1 MTMRKIT
8 GGKTTSFAKLINKKT
23 TVYVD
28 KTQPVCLMA
37 SQEDDIL
44 LTRPRRMG
52 KSTLLSTLEYLFSK
66 GTVGT
71 EGLYCH
77 EHWPEPNRYFVFHFD
92 WSDLICTS
100 KEDFQFAFL
109 SSLDPYLKYFG
120 ITLNTNVTI
129 SQCFISFIDD
139 CLAKLQ
145 DEEFLAAHPE
155 LKDGDRPFCSDSVVL
170 LIDEYDAPL
179 SKNLDN
185 PELFEQLLP
194 IYTSIFST
202 IKRLRC
208 FRSVFI
214 TGVSS
219 YSQTS
224 IFSGANQFINISLES
239 DYATCCGY
247 TREEIEHYFAPE
259 LKRAQEVTNLSHDEL
274 LKAMSYFYD
283 GYSFS
288 ENPSEQERV
297 FSPVSVSLFLRSPQ
311 NGFKNYWSNTGAQS
325 SFILKMLQQ
334 CNHAI
339 VNQLL
344 NSIYQNSIDKKTE
357 VDASMAEAIAGL
369 FPVFS
374 FAIDKSETNQA
385 NKHLLSIDVN
395 SLIVKHDDIKA
406 ITLDNAIAILFQS
419 GYLSIKEVKGTKA
432 YLGLANHEVANSLAN
447 LLINEL
453 KNKPEGMPGVNH
465 KLFSLF
471 SDQDEVFERLH
482 QGGKSIADLFDDIL
496 NCLDGT
502 SFTEPNYEKALTA
515 TLFWPFMFSGY
526 YAQRE
531 VQSLFGYA
539 DLVIYKQ
546 ENGPMVP
553 DVVIEFKLARR
564 RDNVIKKLDEGSK
577 QMIDRKYGFSLL
589 NSDPH
594 RYCIVISNAL
604 KQVAAVSRIN
614 RDGTYA
620 VEYQHPD
627 INAKGIAKP
636 K

>member
-1 MTMRKIT
+1 MTMRIIT
-8 GGKTTSFAKLINKKT
+8 TGESLSFAQLINKT

-28 KTQPVCLMA
+28 KTRPVCEMA
-37 SQEDDIL
+37 STYAQYL

-52 KSTLLSTLEYLFSK
+52 KSTLVDTLEYLFSK

-77 EHWPEPNRYFVFHFD
+77 EHWPEPNRYFVFHLD
-92 WSDLICTS
+92 WSRFKISSVD
-100 KEDFQFAFL
+100 DFIQRL
-109 SSLDPYLKYFG
+109 NEELDGWALYFG
-120 ITLNTNVTI
+120 FEIPTNKQLDWRFVFFFQACI
-129 SQCFISFIDD
+129 
-139 CLAKLQ
+139 AKLK

-155 LKDGDRPFCSDSVVL
+155 LKEGDRPFCSDRVVL

-179 SKNLDN
+179 SRNLDN

-202 IKRLRC
+202 IKSLRC
-208 FRSVFI
+208 FRTVFI

-224 IFSGANQFINISLES
+224 IFSGANQFINISLDS

-311 NGFKNYWSNTGAQS
+311 KGFKNYWSNTGAQS

-357 VDASMAEAIAGL
+357 VDASMADAIEGL

-374 FAIDKSETNQA
+374 LAIDKSETNQA
-385 NKHLLSIDVN
+385 NKQLLSINVN
-395 SLIVKHDDIKA
+395 RLIVKHNNIKNL
-406 ITLDNAIAILFQS
+406 TLDNAIAILFQA
-419 GYLSIKEVKGTKA
+419 GYLSIKEVIDNDA

-447 LLINEL
+447 LLIEEL
-453 KNKPEGMPGVNH
+453 QDHPEGMPGINH
-465 KLFSLF
+465 KLFSLL
-471 SDQDEVFERLH
+471 SNKKEVFERLH
-482 QGGKSIADLFDDIL
+482 QGSKGIADLFSNIF
-496 NCLDGT
+496 NCFDQKI
-502 SFTEPNYEKALTA
+502 FKEPNYEEVLTSIIG
-515 TLFWPFMFSGY
+515 FSMMCTGF

-531 VQSLFGYA
+531 VA
-539 DLVIYKQ
+539 
-546 ENGPMVP
+546 
-553 DVVIEFKLARR
+553 
-564 RDNVIKKLDEGSK
+564 
-577 QMIDRKYGFSLL
+577 
-589 NSDPH
+589 
-594 RYCIVISNAL
+594 
-604 KQVAAVSRIN
+604 
-614 RDGTYA
+614 
-620 VEYQHPD
+620 
-627 INAKGIAKP
+627 
-636 K
+636 

>member
-1 MTMRKIT
+1 MELRLITNGYFSSFEQLISSNKI
-8 GGKTTSFAKLINKKT
+8 
-23 TVYVD
+23 YVD
-28 KTQPVCLMA
+28 KTKFACELAKMKA
-37 SQEDDIL
+37 HFCSQDL
-44 LTRPRRMG
+44 VAWARATMV
-52 KSTLLSTLEYLFSK
+52 STLEYLFSK

-77 EHWPEPNRYFVFHFD
+77 EHWPDPNRYFVFHFD
-92 WSDLICTS
+92 WSNIICES
-100 KEDFQFAFL
+100 AEEFQVAFR
-109 SSLDPYLKYFG
+109 SSLNIFSKYFG
-120 ITLNTNVTI
+120 ITLDTNLII
-129 SQCFISFIDD
+129 SDCFKSFLYD
-139 CLAKLQ
+139 CLAKLK

-155 LKDGDRPFCSDSVVL
+155 LKEGDRPFCSDRVLL

-179 SKNLDN
+179 SRNLDN
-185 PELFEQLLP
+185 PELFEKLLP

-202 IKRLRC
+202 IKSLPC
-208 FRSVFI
+208 FRMVFI

-224 IFSGANQFINISLES
+224 IFSGANQFINISLDS
-239 DYATCCGY
+239 KFATCCGY

-288 ENPSEQERV
+288 KKAAEQTRV
-297 FSPVSVSLFLRSPQ
+297 FSPVSASLFLREPE
-311 NGFKNYWSNTGAQS
+311 NGFENYWSNTGARS
-325 SFILKMLQQ
+325 SFILKLLQQ

-339 VNQLL
+339 VNKLL
-344 NSIYQNSIDKKTE
+344 NSIYQNPIDKKTA
-357 VDASMAEAIAGL
+357 VDASMADVFEGL

-374 FAIDKSETNQA
+374 LAIDNSATNQA
-385 NKHLLSIDVN
+385 NKQLLSIDVN

-546 ENGPMVP
+546 ENGPKVP
-553 DVVIEFKLARR
+553 DVIIEFKLARCR
-564 RDNVIKKLDEGSK
+564 QNIIKKLNEGSK
-577 QMIDRKYGFSLL
+577 QMVDRKYGFSLL

-620 VEYQHPD
+620 IEYQHPD
-627 INAKGIAKP
+627 INDRGIAKP

>member
-1 MTMRKIT
+1 MTMRFIT
-8 GGKTTSFAKLINKKT
+8 GGKTSSFDELLDKS

-37 SQEDDIL
+37 SQKDDIL

-52 KSTLLSTLEYLFSK
+52 KSTMVSTLEYLFSK

-77 EHWPEPNRYFVFHFD
+77 EHWPDPNRYFVFHFD
-92 WSDLICTS
+92 WSNIFCES
-100 KEDFQFAFL
+100 AEEFQVAFR
-109 SSLDPYLKYFG
+109 SSLNIFSKYFG
-120 ITLNTNVTI
+120 ITLDTNLII
-129 SQCFISFIDD
+129 SDCFKSFLYD
-139 CLAKLQ
+139 CLAKLK

-155 LKDGDRPFCSDSVVL
+155 LKEGDRPFCSDRVVL

-179 SKNLDN
+179 SRNLDN
-185 PELFEQLLP
+185 PELIEQLLP

-202 IKRLRC
+202 IKSLPC
-208 FRSVFI
+208 FRMVFI

-224 IFSGANQFINISLES
+224 IFSGANQFRNISLDS
-239 DYATCCGY
+239 KYATCCGY

-288 ENPSEQERV
+288 KKPEEQTRV
-297 FSPVSVSLFLRSPQ
+297 FSPVSVSLFLREPEE
-311 NGFKNYWSNTGAQS
+311 GFNNYWSNTGARS
-325 SFILKMLQQ
+325 SFILKLLQK

-344 NSIYQNSIDKKTE
+344 NSIYQNPIDKKTA
-357 VDASMAEAIAGL
+357 VDASIADVFESL
-369 FPVFS
+369 FPIFS
-374 FAIDKSETNQA
+374 LAIDNSATNQA
-385 NKHLLSIDVN
+385 NKQLLSIDVN
-395 SLIVKHDDIKA
+395 SLIVKLNNIKN
-406 ITLDNAIAILFQS
+406 ITLTNAIAILFQA
-419 GYLSIKEVKGTKA
+419 GYLSIKEVIDNVA
-432 YLGLANHEVANSLAN
+432 YLGLANHEVANSLAT
-447 LLINEL
+447 LLIEEL
-453 KNKPEGMPGVNH
+453 QDHPESMPGVNH
-465 KLFSLF
+465 KLFSLL
-471 SDQDEVFERLH
+471 SNKKEVFERLH

-496 NCLDGT
+496 NCLDEK

-515 TLFWPFMFSGY
+515 NIFLPFFFSGFC
-526 YAQRE
+526 AQRE
-531 VQSLFGYA
+531 VASLFGYA
-539 DLVIYKQ
+539 DLVLNKQ
-546 ENGPMVP
+546 ENGLMVP

-577 QMIDRKYGFSLL
+577 QMVDRKYGFSLL
-589 NSDPH
+589 NSNPH
-594 RYCIVISNAL
+594 RYCIVLSNAL

-627 INAKGIAKP
+627 INAKGKAQTK
-636 K
+636 

>member
-8 GGKTTSFAKLINKKT
+8 AGKNSSFAQLINNT

-77 EHWPEPNRYFVFHFD
+77 EHWPEPNRYFVFHLD
-92 WSDLICTS
+92 WSRFNISSVDDFKKSLNDDL
-100 KEDFQFAFL
+100 DGWAL
-109 SSLDPYLKYFG
+109 YFG
-120 ITLNTNVTI
+120 FEIPTNKQLDWRLVF
-129 SQCFISFIDD
+129 FIKACI
-139 CLAKLQ
+139 AKLK

-155 LKDGDRPFCSDSVVL
+155 LKDGDRPFCSDRVVL

-179 SKNLDN
+179 SRNLDN

-202 IKRLRC
+202 IKSLSC
-208 FRSVFI
+208 FRTVFI

-224 IFSGANQFINISLES
+224 IFSGANQFRNISLDS
-239 DYATCCGY
+239 KYATCCGY

-288 ENPSEQERV
+288 KKPEEQTRV
-297 FSPVSVSLFLRSPQ
+297 FSPVSVSLFLREPEE
-311 NGFKNYWSNTGAQS
+311 GFNNYWSNTGARS
-325 SFILKMLQQ
+325 SFILKLLQQ

-339 VNQLL
+339 VNKLL
-344 NSIYQNSIDKKTE
+344 NSIYQNPIDKKTA
-357 VDASMAEAIAGL
+357 VDASMADVFEGL

-374 FAIDKSETNQA
+374 LAIDNSATNQA
-385 NKHLLSIDVN
+385 NKQLLSIDVN

-453 KNKPEGMPGVNH
+453 
-465 KLFSLF
+465 
-471 SDQDEVFERLH
+471 
-482 QGGKSIADLFDDIL
+482 
-496 NCLDGT
+496 
-502 SFTEPNYEKALTA
+502 
-515 TLFWPFMFSGY
+515 
-526 YAQRE
+526 
-531 VQSLFGYA
+531 
-539 DLVIYKQ
+539 
-546 ENGPMVP
+546 
-553 DVVIEFKLARR
+553 
-564 RDNVIKKLDEGSK
+564 
-577 QMIDRKYGFSLL
+577 
-589 NSDPH
+589 
-594 RYCIVISNAL
+594 
-604 KQVAAVSRIN
+604 
-614 RDGTYA
+614 
-620 VEYQHPD
+620 
-627 INAKGIAKP
+627 
-636 K
+636 

>member
-1 MTMRKIT
+1 MRILTT
-8 GGKTTSFAKLINKKT
+8 GEIHSFAQLIDKT
-23 TVYVD
+23 MVYVD
-28 KTQPVCLMA
+28 KTKPLCLMA

-52 KSTLLSTLEYLFSK
+52 KSTLVDTLEYLFSK

-77 EHWPEPNRYFVFHFD
+77 EHWPDPNRYFVFHFD
-92 WSDLICTS
+92 WSKSDTS
-100 KEDFQFAFL
+100 SVDDFKQNL
-109 SSLDPYLKYFG
+109 NEELDDWALYFG
-120 ITLNTNVTI
+120 FEIPTNKRLARRFEFLI
-129 SQCFISFIDD
+129 KACI
-139 CLAKLQ
+139 AKLK
-145 DEEFLAAHPE
+145 DEAFLAAHPE
-155 LKDGDRPFCSDSVVL
+155 LKEGDRPFCSDRVVL

-179 SKNLDN
+179 SRNLDN
-185 PELFEQLLP
+185 PELIEQLLP
-194 IYTSIFST
+194 VYTSIFAT
-202 IKRLRC
+202 IKSLRC
-208 FRSVFI
+208 FRMVFI

-224 IFSGANQFINISLES
+224 IFSGANQFINISLDS

-288 ENPSEQERV
+288 KKPSEQKRV
-297 FSPVSVSLFLRSPQ
+297 FSPVSVSLFLSEPEE
-311 NGFKNYWSNTGAQS
+311 GFNNYWSNTGARS
-325 SFILKMLQQ
+325 SFILKLLQQ

-344 NSIYQNSIDKKTE
+344 NSIYQNPIDKKTA
-357 VDASMAEAIAGL
+357 VDASMADVIEGL

-374 FAIDKSETNQA
+374 LAIDNSATNQA
-385 NKHLLSIDVN
+385 NKQLLSIDVN

-432 YLGLANHEVANSLAN
+432 YLGLTNHEVANSLAN

-453 KNKPEGMPGVNH
+453 KNNPEGMPGVNH

-553 DVVIEFKLARR
+553 DVVIEFKLARY

-577 QMIDRKYGFSLL
+577 QMVDRKYGFSLL

-620 VEYQHPD
+620 IEYQHPD
-627 INAKGIAKP
+627 INAKGLAKP

>member
-1 MTMRKIT
+1 MTMRYITAGKIL
-8 GGKTTSFAKLINKKT
+8 SFDEMIDKT

-28 KTQPVCLMA
+28 KTQAVCLMA
-37 SQEDDIL
+37 SQKDDIL

-52 KSTLLSTLEYLFSK
+52 KSTMVSTLEYLFSK

-92 WSDLICTS
+92 WSKCVPS
-100 KEDFQFAFL
+100 SVEQFEHKVGL
-109 SSLDPYLKYFG
+109 YLNKYASYFG
-120 ITLNTNVTI
+120 ISIPQNESVAYRLE
-129 SQCFISFIDD
+129 
-139 CLAKLQ
+139 CLIELCLTKLK
-145 DEEFLAAHPE
+145 DEAFLAAHPE
-155 LKDGDRPFCSDSVVL
+155 LKEGDRPFCSDRVVL

-179 SKNLDN
+179 SRNLDN

-194 IYTSIFST
+194 IYTDIFST
-202 IKRLRC
+202 IKSLPC
-208 FRSVFI
+208 FRTVFI

-224 IFSGANQFINISLES
+224 IFSGANQFINISLDS

-311 NGFKNYWSNTGAQS
+311 NGFKNYWSNTGARS
-325 SFILKMLQQ
+325 SFILKLLQQ

-344 NSIYQNSIDKKTE
+344 NSIYQNPIDKKTA
-357 VDASMAEAIAGL
+357 VDASMADVFESL
-369 FPVFS
+369 FPIFS
-374 FAIDKSETNQA
+374 LAIDKSETNQA

-419 GYLSIKEVKGTKA
+419 GYLSIKEVIDNVA
-432 YLGLANHEVANSLAN
+432 YLGLANHEVANSLAT

-453 KNKPEGMPGVNH
+453 KNNPEGMPGVNH
-465 KLFSLF
+465 KLFSLL
-471 SDQDEVFERLH
+471 SNKKEVFERLH
-482 QGGKSIADLFDDIL
+482 HGGKSIADLFDDIL

-553 DVVIEFKLARR
+553 DVVIEFKLARC
-564 RDNVIKKLDEGSK
+564 RDNVIKKLNEGSK
-577 QMIDRKYGFSLL
+577 QMVDRKYGFSLL

-594 RYCIVISNAL
+594 RYCIVLSNAL

-614 RDGTYA
+614 RDGTY
-620 VEYQHPD
+620 VLEYQHPD
-627 INAKGIAKP
+627 INAKGIAQTK
-636 K
+636 

>member
-8 GGKTTSFAKLINKKT
+8 AGKNSSFAQLINNT

-92 WSDLICTS
+92 WSNIYCES
-100 KEDFQFAFL
+100 AEEFQVAFR
-109 SSLDPYLKYFG
+109 SSLNIFSKYFG
-120 ITLNTNVTI
+120 ITLDTNLII
-129 SQCFISFIDD
+129 SDCFKSFLYD
-139 CLAKLQ
+139 CLAKLK

-155 LKDGDRPFCSDSVVL
+155 LKDGDRPFCSDRVVL

-202 IKRLRC
+202 IKSLSC
-208 FRSVFI
+208 FRTVFI

-224 IFSGANQFINISLES
+224 IFSGANQFRNISLDS
-239 DYATCCGY
+239 KYATCCGY

-288 ENPSEQERV
+288 KKPEEQTRV
-297 FSPVSVSLFLRSPQ
+297 FSPVSVSLFLREPEE
-311 NGFKNYWSNTGAQS
+311 GFNNYWSNTGARS
-325 SFILKMLQQ
+325 SFILKLLQQ

-344 NSIYQNSIDKKTE
+344 NSIYQNAIDKKAE
-357 VDASMAEAIAGL
+357 IDASMADVIEGL

-374 FAIDKSETNQA
+374 LAIDNSETNQA
-385 NKHLLSIDVN
+385 NKQLLSIDVD

-406 ITLDNAIAILFQS
+406 LSLDNAIAILFQA
-419 GYLSIKEVKGTKA
+419 GYLSIKKVKGPKA
-432 YLGLANHEVANSLAN
+432 YLGLANHEVANSLAT
-447 LLINEL
+447 LLMQEL
-453 KNKPEGMPGVNH
+453 KKAHPVLSGINN
-465 KLFSLF
+465 KLFSLL
-471 SDQDEVFERLH
+471 SDYEGVFERLH
-482 QGGKSIADLFDDIL
+482 QGGKGIADLFSNIF
-496 NCLDGT
+496 N
-502 SFTEPNYEKALTA
+502 SFDQKIFKEPNYEEVLSSIIG
-515 TLFWPFMFSGY
+515 FSMMCSGF

-531 VQSLFGYA
+531 VASLFGYA
-539 DLVIYKQ
+539 DFVIYKQ
-546 ENGPMVP
+546 GNGLKVP
-553 DVVIEFKLARR
+553 DVVIEFKLARC
-564 RDNVIKKLDEGSK
+564 RDNIIKKLNEGSK
-577 QMIDRKYGFSLL
+577 QMVDRKYGFSLL

-620 VEYQHPD
+620 IEYQHPD
-627 INAKGIAKP
+627 INARGIAKP

>member
-1 MTMRKIT
+1 MTMRILTT
-8 GGKTTSFAKLINKKT
+8 GEIHSFAQLIDKT
-23 TVYVD
+23 MVYVD
-28 KTQPVCLMA
+28 KTKPLCLMA
-37 SQEDDIL
+37 SQKDDIL

-52 KSTLLSTLEYLFSK
+52 KSTLVDTLEYLYSK

-224 IFSGANQFINISLES
+224 IFSGANQFRNISLDS
-239 DYATCCGY
+239 KYATCCGY

-288 ENPSEQERV
+288 KKPEEQTRV
-297 FSPVSVSLFLRSPQ
+297 FSPVSVSLFLREPEE
-311 NGFKNYWSNTGAQS
+311 GFNNYWSNTGARS
-325 SFILKMLQQ
+325 SFILKLLQQ

-339 VNQLL
+339 VNHLL
-344 NSIYQNSIDKKTE
+344 NSIYQNAIDKKAE
-357 VDASMAEAIAGL
+357 IDASMADVIEGL

-374 FAIDKSETNQA
+374 LAIDNSETNQA
-385 NKHLLSIDVN
+385 NKQLLSIDVD

-406 ITLDNAIAILFQS
+406 LSLDNAIAILFQS
-419 GYLSIKEVKGTKA
+419 GYLSIKEIIDNDA
-432 YLGLANHEVANSLAN
+432 YLGLANHEVANSLAT
-447 LLINEL
+447 LLMQEL
-453 KNKPEGMPGVNH
+453 KKVHPVLSGINN
-465 KLFSLF
+465 KLFSLL
-471 SDQDEVFERLH
+471 SDYEGVFERLH
-482 QGGKSIADLFDDIL
+482 QGAKGIADLFSNIF
-496 NCLDGT
+496 NCFDQKI
-502 SFTEPNYEKALTA
+502 FKEPNYEEVLSSIIG
-515 TLFWPFMFSGY
+515 FSMMCTGF

-531 VQSLFGYA
+531 VASLFGYA

-546 ENGPMVP
+546 ENGRMVP
-553 DVVIEFKLARR
+553 DVIIEFKLARCR
-564 RDNVIKKLDEGSK
+564 QNIIKKLDEGSK
-577 QMIDRKYGFSLL
+577 QMVDRKYGFSLL
-589 NSDPH
+589 NFDPH

-614 RDGTYA
+614 CDGTYA

>member
-8 GGKTTSFAKLINKKT
+8 GGKTSSFAKLINQT

-37 SQEDDIL
+37 SQDDDIL

-52 KSTLLSTLEYLFSK
+52 KSTMVSTLEYLFSK

-92 WSDLICTS
+92 WSKCVPS
-100 KEDFQFAFL
+100 SVEQFEHKVGL
-109 SSLDPYLKYFG
+109 YLNEYASYFG
-120 ITLNTNVTI
+120 ITIPQKESVAYR
-129 SQCFISFIDD
+129 FE
-139 CLAKLQ
+139 CLIESCLTKLK
-145 DEEFLAAHPE
+145 DEAFLAAHPE

-179 SKNLDN
+179 SRNLDN

-194 IYTSIFST
+194 IYTDIFST
-202 IKRLRC
+202 IKSLSC
-208 FRSVFI
+208 FRTVFI

-259 LKRAQEVTNLSHDEL
+259 LKRAQEVTTLSHDEL

-297 FSPVSVSLFLRSPQ
+297 FSPVSVSLFLRSPH
-311 NGFKNYWSNTGAQS
+311 NGFKNYWSNTGARS
-325 SFILKMLQQ
+325 SFILKLLQQ

-339 VNQLL
+339 VNHLL
-344 NSIYQNSIDKKTE
+344 NSIYQNAIDKKAE
-357 VDASMAEAIAGL
+357 IDASMADVIEGL

-374 FAIDKSETNQA
+374 LAIDNSETNQA
-385 NKHLLSIDVN
+385 NKQLLSIDVD

-406 ITLDNAIAILFQS
+406 LSLDNAIAILFQA
-419 GYLSIKEVKGTKA
+419 GYLSIKKVKGPKA
-432 YLGLANHEVANSLAN
+432 YLGLANHEVANSLAT
-447 LLINEL
+447 LLMQEL
-453 KNKPEGMPGVNH
+453 KKVHPELTGINN
-465 KLFSLF
+465 KLFSLL
-471 SDQDEVFERLH
+471 SDYEGVFERLH
-482 QGGKSIADLFDDIL
+482 QGAKGIADLFSNIF
-496 NCLDGT
+496 NCFDQR
-502 SFTEPNYEKALTA
+502 
-515 TLFWPFMFSGY
+515 FSKY
-526 YAQRE
+526 LITRKFSP
-531 VQSLFGYA
+531 QSSAF
-539 DLVIYKQ
+539 Q
-546 ENGPMVP
+546 
-553 DVVIEFKLARR
+553 
-564 RDNVIKKLDEGSK
+564 
-577 QMIDRKYGFSLL
+577 
-589 NSDPH
+589 
-594 RYCIVISNAL
+594 
-604 KQVAAVSRIN
+604 
-614 RDGTYA
+614 
-620 VEYQHPD
+620 
-627 INAKGIAKP
+627 
-636 K
+636 

>member
-1 MTMRKIT
+1 MTMRIIT
-8 GGKTTSFAKLINKKT
+8 TGESLSFAQLINKT
-23 TVYVD
+23 MVYVD
-28 KTQPVCLMA
+28 KTRPICEMA
-37 SQEDDIL
+37 STYAQYL

-52 KSTLLSTLEYLFSK
+52 KSTLVDTLEYLFSK

-77 EHWPEPNRYFVFHFD
+77 DHWPDPNRYFVFHFD
-92 WSDLICTS
+92 WSKCVPS
-100 KEDFQFAFL
+100 SVEQFEHKVGL
-109 SSLDPYLKYFG
+109 YLNEYASYFG
-120 ITLNTNVTI
+120 ITIPQKESVAYR
-129 SQCFISFIDD
+129 FE
-139 CLAKLQ
+139 CLIKSCLTKLK
-145 DEEFLAAHPE
+145 DEAFLAAHPE
-155 LKDGDRPFCSDSVVL
+155 LKEGDRPFRSDRIVL

-179 SKNLDN
+179 SRNLDN

-194 IYTSIFST
+194 IYSEIFAT
-202 IKRLRC
+202 IKSLRC
-208 FRSVFI
+208 LRMVFI

-259 LKRAQEVTNLSHDEL
+259 LKRAQEVTSLSHDEL

-297 FSPVSVSLFLRSPQ
+297 FSPVSVSLFLRSPH
-311 NGFKNYWSNTGAQS
+311 NGFKNYWSNTGARS
-325 SFILKMLQQ
+325 SFILKLLQQ

-344 NSIYQNSIDKKTE
+344 NSIYQNAIDKKAE
-357 VDASMAEAIAGL
+357 IDASMADVIEGL

-374 FAIDKSETNQA
+374 LAINNSETNQA
-385 NKHLLSIDVN
+385 NKQLLSIDVD

-419 GYLSIKEVKGTKA
+419 GYLSIKEVIDNVA
-432 YLGLANHEVANSLAN
+432 YLGLANHEVANSLAT

-453 KNKPEGMPGVNH
+453 KNNPEGMPGVNH
-465 KLFSLF
+465 KLFSLL
-471 SDQDEVFERLH
+471 SNKKEVFERLH
-482 QGGKSIADLFDDIL
+482 QGAKGIADLFSNIF
-496 NCLDGT
+496 NCFDQKI
-502 SFTEPNYEKALTA
+502 FKEPNYEEVLSSIIG
-515 TLFWPFMFSGY
+515 FSMMCSGF

-531 VQSLFGYA
+531 AASLFGYA
-539 DLVIYKQ
+539 DFVIYKQ

-553 DVVIEFKLARR
+553 DVVIEFKLARCR
-564 RDNVIKKLDEGSK
+564 ENIIKKLNEGSK
-577 QMIDRKYGFSLL
+577 QMVDRKYGFSLL

-620 VEYQHPD
+620 IEYQHPD

>member
-8 GGKTTSFAKLINKKT
+8 AGKNSSFAQLINNT

-77 EHWPEPNRYFVFHFD
+77 EHWPEPNRYFVFHLD
-92 WSDLICTS
+92 WSRFKISSVD
-100 KEDFQFAFL
+100 DFMQRL
-109 SSLDPYLKYFG
+109 NEELDGWALYFG
-120 ITLNTNVTI
+120 FEIPTNKQLDWRLVFFFEACI
-129 SQCFISFIDD
+129 
-139 CLAKLQ
+139 AKLK

-155 LKDGDRPFCSDSVVL
+155 LKDGDRPFCSDRVVL

-179 SKNLDN
+179 SRNLDN

-202 IKRLRC
+202 IKSLSC
-208 FRSVFI
+208 FRTVFI

-224 IFSGANQFINISLES
+224 IFSGANQFINISLDS

-311 NGFKNYWSNTGAQS
+311 KGFKNYWSNTGARS
-325 SFILKMLQQ
+325 SFILKLLQQ

-344 NSIYQNSIDKKTE
+344 NSIYKNAIDKKAE
-357 VDASMAEAIAGL
+357 IDASIADVIEGL

-374 FAIDKSETNQA
+374 LAIDNSATNQA
-385 NKHLLSIDVN
+385 NKQLLSINVN
-395 SLIVKHDDIKA
+395 RLIVKHNNIKNL
-406 ITLDNAIAILFQS
+406 TLDNAIAILFQA
-419 GYLSIKEVKGTKA
+419 GYLSIKEVIDNDA

-447 LLINEL
+447 LLIEEL
-453 KNKPEGMPGVNH
+453 ENHPEGMPGVNH
-465 KLFSLF
+465 ELFNLLSNKK
-471 SDQDEVFERLH
+471 EVFERLH
-482 QGGKSIADLFDDIL
+482 QGGKGIADLFSNIF
-496 NCLDGT
+496 N
-502 SFTEPNYEKALTA
+502 SFNQKIFKEPNYEEVLSSIIG
-515 TLFWPFMFSGY
+515 FSMMCSGF

-531 VQSLFGYA
+531 VESLFGYA
-539 DLVIYKQ
+539 DFVIYKQ
-546 ENGPMVP
+546 GNGLKVP
-553 DVVIEFKLARR
+553 DVVIEFKLARC
-564 RDNVIKKLDEGSK
+564 RDNIIKKLNEGSK
-577 QMIDRKYGFSLL
+577 QMVDRKYGFSLL

-620 VEYQHPD
+620 IEYQHPD
-627 INAKGIAKP
+627 INARGIAKP

>member
-8 GGKTTSFAKLINKKT
+8 AGKNSSFAQLINNT

-77 EHWPEPNRYFVFHFD
+77 EHWPEPNRYFVFHLD
-92 WSDLICTS
+92 WSRSNISSVD
-100 KEDFQFAFL
+100 DFKK
-109 SSLDPYLKYFG
+109 SLNDYLDGWALYFG
-120 ITLNTNVTI
+120 FEIPTNKQLDWRLVFFFEACI
-129 SQCFISFIDD
+129 
-139 CLAKLQ
+139 AKLK

-155 LKDGDRPFCSDSVVL
+155 LKDGDRPFCSDRVVL

-179 SKNLDN
+179 SRNLDN

-202 IKRLRC
+202 IKSLSC
-208 FRSVFI
+208 FRTVFI

-224 IFSGANQFINISLES
+224 IFSGANQFRNISLDS
-239 DYATCCGY
+239 KYATCCGY

-288 ENPSEQERV
+288 KKAAEQTRV
-297 FSPVSVSLFLRSPQ
+297 FSPVSASLFLREPE
-311 NGFKNYWSNTGAQS
+311 NGFENYWSNTGARS
-325 SFILKMLQQ
+325 SFILKLLQQ

-339 VNQLL
+339 VNHLL
-344 NSIYQNSIDKKTE
+344 NSIYQNAIDKKAE
-357 VDASMAEAIAGL
+357 IDASMADVLEGL

-374 FAIDKSETNQA
+374 LAIDNSETNQA
-385 NKHLLSIDVN
+385 NKQLLSIDVD

-406 ITLDNAIAILFQS
+406 LSLDNAIAILFQS
-419 GYLSIKEVKGTKA
+419 GYLSIKKVKGPKA
-432 YLGLANHEVANSLAN
+432 YLGLANHEVANSLAT
-447 LLINEL
+447 LLMQEL
-453 KNKPEGMPGVNH
+453 KKVHPVLSGINN
-465 KLFSLF
+465 KLFSLL
-471 SDQDEVFERLH
+471 SDYEGVFERLH
-482 QGGKSIADLFDDIL
+482 QGAKGIADLFSNIF
-496 NCLDGT
+496 NCFDQKI
-502 SFTEPNYEKALTA
+502 FKEPNYEEVLSSIIG
-515 TLFWPFMFSGY
+515 FSMMCTGF

-531 VQSLFGYA
+531 VASLFGYA

-553 DVVIEFKLARR
+553 DVVIEFKLARY

-577 QMIDRKYGFSLL
+577 QMVDRKYGFSLL
-589 NSDPH
+589 NFDPH

-614 RDGTYA
+614 CDGTYA

>member
-1 MTMRKIT
+1 MTMRFIT
-8 GGKTTSFAKLINKKT
+8 GGKTSSFDELIDKS

-37 SQEDDIL
+37 SQKDDIL

-52 KSTLLSTLEYLFSK
+52 KSTMVSTLEYLFSK

-92 WSDLICTS
+92 WSNIYCES
-100 KEDFQFAFL
+100 AEEFQVAFR
-109 SSLDPYLKYFG
+109 SSLNIFSKYFG
-120 ITLNTNVTI
+120 ITLDTNLII
-129 SQCFISFIDD
+129 SDCFKSFLYD
-139 CLAKLQ
+139 CLAKLK

-155 LKDGDRPFCSDSVVL
+155 LKEGDRPFCSDRFVL

-179 SKNLDN
+179 SRNLDN

-202 IKRLRC
+202 IKSLPC
-208 FRSVFI
+208 FRMVFI

-224 IFSGANQFINISLES
+224 IFSGANQFRNISLDS
-239 DYATCCGY
+239 KYATCCGY

-288 ENPSEQERV
+288 KKPEEQTRV
-297 FSPVSVSLFLRSPQ
+297 FSPVSVSLFLREPEE
-311 NGFKNYWSNTGAQS
+311 GFNNYWSNTGAQS

-357 VDASMAEAIAGL
+357 LDASMAEAIEGL

-374 FAIDKSETNQA
+374 LAIDKSETNQA

-406 ITLDNAIAILFQS
+406 LSLDNAIAILFQS
-419 GYLSIKEVKGTKA
+419 GYLSIKEIIDNDA
-432 YLGLANHEVANSLAN
+432 YLGLANHEVANTLAT
-447 LLINEL
+447 LLMQEL
-453 KNKPEGMPGVNH
+453 KKDNSVLAGINH
-465 KLFSLF
+465 KLFSLL
-471 SDQDEVFERLH
+471 SNKKEVFERLH
-482 QGGKSIADLFDDIL
+482 QGGKSIADLFSNIF
-496 NCLDGT
+496 N
-502 SFTEPNYEKALTA
+502 SFDQKIFKEPNYEEVLSSIIG
-515 TLFWPFMFSGY
+515 FSMMCTGF

-531 VQSLFGYA
+531 VASLFGYA
-539 DLVIYKQ
+539 DFVIYKKV
-546 ENGPMVP
+546 NGLKVP
-553 DVVIEFKLARR
+553 DVIIEFKLARCR
-564 RDNVIKKLDEGSK
+564 QNIIKKLNEGSK
-577 QMIDRKYGFSLL
+577 QMVDRKYGFSLL

-627 INAKGIAKP
+627 INARGIAKP

>member
-8 GGKTTSFAKLINKKT
+8 AGKNSSFAQLINNT

-77 EHWPEPNRYFVFHFD
+77 EHWPEPNRYFVFHLD
-92 WSDLICTS
+92 WSRFKISSVD
-100 KEDFQFAFL
+100 DFMQRL
-109 SSLDPYLKYFG
+109 NEELDGWALYFG
-120 ITLNTNVTI
+120 FEIPTNKQLDWRLVFFFEACI
-129 SQCFISFIDD
+129 
-139 CLAKLQ
+139 AKLK

-155 LKDGDRPFCSDSVVL
+155 LKDGDRPFCSDRVVL

-179 SKNLDN
+179 SRNLDN

-202 IKRLRC
+202 IKSLSC
-208 FRSVFI
+208 FRTVFI

-224 IFSGANQFINISLES
+224 IFSGANQFINISLDS

-259 LKRAQEVTNLSHDEL
+259 LKKAQEVTNLSHDEL

-288 ENPSEQERV
+288 ETPSEQERV

-311 NGFKNYWSNTGAQS
+311 KGFKNYWSNTGARS
-325 SFILKMLQQ
+325 SFILKLLQQ

-344 NSIYQNSIDKKTE
+344 NSIYKNAIDKKAE
-357 VDASMAEAIAGL
+357 IDASIADVIEGL

-374 FAIDKSETNQA
+374 LAIDNSATNQA
-385 NKHLLSIDVN
+385 NKQLLSINVN
-395 SLIVKHDDIKA
+395 RLIVKHNNIKNL
-406 ITLDNAIAILFQS
+406 TLDNAIAILFQA
-419 GYLSIKEVKGTKA
+419 GYLSIKEVIDNDA

-447 LLINEL
+447 LLIEEL
-453 KNKPEGMPGVNH
+453 ENHPEGMPGVNH
-465 KLFSLF
+465 ELFNLLSNKK
-471 SDQDEVFERLH
+471 EVFERLH
-482 QGGKSIADLFDDIL
+482 QGGKGIADLFSNIF
-496 NCLDGT
+496 N
-502 SFTEPNYEKALTA
+502 SFNQNIFKEPNYEEVLSSIIG
-515 TLFWPFMFSGY
+515 FSMMCSGF

-531 VQSLFGYA
+531 VESLFGYA
-539 DLVIYKQ
+539 DFVIYKQ
-546 ENGPMVP
+546 GNGLKVP
-553 DVVIEFKLARR
+553 DVVIEFKLARC
-564 RDNVIKKLDEGSK
+564 RDNVIKKLNEGSK

-620 VEYQHPD
+620 IEYQHPD
-627 INAKGIAKP
+627 INARGIAKP

>member
-1 MTMRKIT
+1 MTMRIIT
-8 GGKTTSFAKLINKKT
+8 TGESLSFAQLINKT

-28 KTQPVCLMA
+28 KTRPVCEMA
-37 SQEDDIL
+37 STYAQYL

-52 KSTLLSTLEYLFSK
+52 KSTLVDTLEYLFSK

-77 EHWPEPNRYFVFHFD
+77 EHWPEPNRYFVFHLD
-92 WSDLICTS
+92 WSRFKISSVD
-100 KEDFQFAFL
+100 DFIQRL
-109 SSLDPYLKYFG
+109 NEELDGWALYFG
-120 ITLNTNVTI
+120 FEIPTNKQLDWRFVFFFQACI
-129 SQCFISFIDD
+129 
-139 CLAKLQ
+139 AKLK

-155 LKDGDRPFCSDSVVL
+155 LKEGDRPFCSDRVVL

-179 SKNLDN
+179 SRNLDN

-202 IKRLRC
+202 IKSLRC
-208 FRSVFI
+208 FRTVFI

-224 IFSGANQFINISLES
+224 IFSGANQFINISLDS

-311 NGFKNYWSNTGAQS
+311 KGFKNYWSNTGAQS

-357 VDASMAEAIAGL
+357 VDASMADAIEGL

-374 FAIDKSETNQA
+374 LAIDKSETNQA
-385 NKHLLSIDVN
+385 NKQLLSINVN
-395 SLIVKHDDIKA
+395 RLIVKHNNIKNL
-406 ITLDNAIAILFQS
+406 TLDNAIAILFQA
-419 GYLSIKEVKGTKA
+419 GYLSIKEVIDNDA

-447 LLINEL
+447 LLIEEL
-453 KNKPEGMPGVNH
+453 QDHPEGMPGINH
-465 KLFSLF
+465 KLFSLL
-471 SDQDEVFERLH
+471 SNKKEVFERLH
-482 QGGKSIADLFDDIL
+482 QGSKGIADLFSNIF
-496 NCLDGT
+496 NCFDQKI
-502 SFTEPNYEKALTA
+502 FKEPNYEEVLTSIIG
-515 TLFWPFMFSGY
+515 FSMMCTGF

-531 VQSLFGYA
+531 VASLFGYA
-539 DLVIYKQ
+539 DFVIYKQ
-546 ENGPMVP
+546 GNGLKVP
-553 DVVIEFKLARR
+553 DVVIEFKLARY

-577 QMIDRKYGFSLL
+577 QMVDRKYGFSLL

-614 RDGTYA
+614 RDGTYS

>member
-1 MTMRKIT
+1 MTMRFIT
-8 GGKTTSFAKLINKKT
+8 GGKTSSFDELIDKS

-37 SQEDDIL
+37 SQKDDIL

-52 KSTLLSTLEYLFSK
+52 KSTMVSTLEYLFSK

-77 EHWPEPNRYFVFHFD
+77 EHWPDPNRYFVFHFD
-92 WSDLICTS
+92 WSKCVPS
-100 KEDFQFAFL
+100 SVEQFEHKVGL
-109 SSLDPYLKYFG
+109 YLNEYASYFG
-120 ITLNTNVTI
+120 ITIPQKESVAYR
-129 SQCFISFIDD
+129 FE
-139 CLAKLQ
+139 CLIESCLTKLK
-145 DEEFLAAHPE
+145 DEAFLAAHPE

-179 SKNLDN
+179 SRNLDN

-194 IYTSIFST
+194 IYTDFFST
-202 IKRLRC
+202 IKSLRC
-208 FRSVFI
+208 FRMVFI

-288 ENPSEQERV
+288 KKTTEQTRV
-297 FSPVSVSLFLRSPQ
+297 FSPVSVSLFLRKPEE
-311 NGFKNYWSNTGAQS
+311 GFENYWSNTGARS
-325 SFILKMLQQ
+325 SFILKLLQQ

-344 NSIYQNSIDKKTE
+344 NSIYQNPIDKKTA
-357 VDASMAEAIAGL
+357 VDASMADVIEGL

-374 FAIDKSETNQA
+374 LAIDNSATNQA
-385 NKHLLSIDVN
+385 NKQLLSINVN
-395 SLIVKHDDIKA
+395 RLIVKHNDIKA

-419 GYLSIKEVKGTKA
+419 GYLSIKKVKGTKA

-447 LLINEL
+447 LLIEEL
-453 KNKPEGMPGVNH
+453 QDHPESMPGVNH

-471 SDQDEVFERLH
+471 SDHEEVFERLH
-482 QGGKSIADLFDDIL
+482 QGGKSIADLYNDIL
-496 NCLDGT
+496 NCLDEK
-502 SFTEPNYEKALTA
+502 SFIEPNYEEALTS
-515 TLFWPFMFSGY
+515 TLFLPFLFSGFC
-526 YAQRE
+526 AQRE
-531 VQSLFGYA
+531 VASLFGYA

-553 DVVIEFKLARR
+553 DVVIEFKLARY
-564 RDNVIKKLDEGSK
+564 RDNVIKKLDDGSK
-577 QMIDRKYGFSLL
+577 QMVDRKYGFSLL

-594 RYCIVISNAL
+594 RYCIVLSNAL

-627 INAKGIAKP
+627 INAKGKAQTK
-636 K
+636 

>member
-1 MTMRKIT
+1 MTMRIIT
-8 GGKTTSFAKLINKKT
+8 TGESLSFAQLINKT
-23 TVYVD
+23 MVYVD
-28 KTQPVCLMA
+28 KTRPVCEMA
-37 SQEDDIL
+37 STYAQYL

-52 KSTLLSTLEYLFSK
+52 KSTLVDTLEYLFSK

-77 EHWPEPNRYFVFHFD
+77 EHWPEPNRYFVFHLD
-92 WSDLICTS
+92 WSRFNISSVD
-100 KEDFQFAFL
+100 DFMQRL
-109 SSLDPYLKYFG
+109 NEELDGWALYFG
-120 ITLNTNVTI
+120 FEIPTNKQLDWRLVFFF
-129 SQCFISFIDD
+129 QACID
-139 CLAKLQ
+139 KLK
-145 DEEFLAAHPE
+145 DEEFLSAHPE

-179 SKNLDN
+179 SRNLDN

-202 IKRLRC
+202 IKSLRC

-219 YSQTS
+219 YAQTS

-288 ENPSEQERV
+288 ENPSKQERV
-297 FSPVSVSLFLRSPQ
+297 FSPVSVSLFLSAPEE
-311 NGFKNYWSNTGAQS
+311 GFRNYWSKTGSQS
-325 SFILKMLQQ
+325 SFTLKLFKK
-334 CNHAI
+334 CNQYIARSF
-339 VNQLL
+339 LRDL
-344 NSIYQNSIDKKTE
+344 YQYSSHPRIE
-357 VDASMAEAIAGL
+357 IDASLEDVVASL

-374 FAIDKSETNQA
+374 LAVDLPEQLRSN
-385 NKHLLSIDVN
+385 V
-395 SLIVKHDDIKA
+395 SLIKTSLHSLYIDHSCIKEPS
-406 ITLDNAIAILFQS
+406 LDNAVAILFQG
-419 GYLSIKEVKGTKA
+419 GYLSIKKVLYNDA
-432 YLGLANHEVANSLAN
+432 YLGLANHEVAYSLATF
-447 LLINEL
+447 LIGELRNERPAL
-453 KNKPEGMPGVNH
+453 ADINH
-465 KLFSLF
+465 KLFSLLRNKN
-471 SDQDEVFERLH
+471 EVFERLH
-482 QGGKSIADLFDDIL
+482 QGPQSIAALLNDIL
-496 NCLDGT
+496 NCLDDKVFKERNYDDVLT
-502 SFTEPNYEKALTA
+502 SAITMSLIFT
-515 TLFWPFMFSGY
+515 GY
-526 YAQRE
+526 AKQRD
-531 VQSLFGYA
+531 VKSLFGPA

-546 ENGPMVP
+546 EIGVKVP
-553 DVVIEFKLARR
+553 DLLIEFKLARCS
-564 RDNVIKKLDEGSK
+564 DDVIKKLDEGSK
-577 QMIDRKYGFSLL
+577 QMVDRKYGFSLL

-604 KQVAAVSRIN
+604 KQVAAISRIN
-614 RDGTYA
+614 NDGTYA

-627 INAKGIAKP
+627 INAKGIAKS